1 MSLSKERVFSIMESF
16 LFMSPEPRPISDFS
30 ALFKGELSIKEIKD
44 LLKEFQDSY
53 NKTERGVL
61 VENIAQGWQMRT
73 KTENTA
79 HLLKIK
85 APGVFRLSRPSLEV
99 LAIVAYEQ
107 PCTKAQIDE
116 IRGVES
122 GHLLRSLIEK
132 ELIYLSGKSDLPG
145 KPSLFKSSK
154 KFLQVFGLDSL
165 KDLPSQEEIQD
176 LLSDTKS
183 EESLQSISEDLISK
197 EDTRDTLEK
206 DEKENKRIRDVLK
219 SLPSTVNF
227 LEEEKES
234 KNLAKETVET
244 ELETSDTKIEVN
256 QGD

>member
-1 MSLSKERVFSIMESF
+1 MNLSKEKVFSIMESF
-16 LFMSPEPRPISDFS
+16 LFMSPEPRSISDFS
-30 ALFKGELSIKEIKD
+30 ALFKEELSLKEIKE
-44 LLKEFQDSY
+44 LLKEFQNSY
-53 NKTERGVL
+53 NKPERGVL
-61 VENIAQGWQMRT
+61 VENISQGWQMRT
-73 KTENTA
+73 KQENTA

-85 APGVFRLSRPSLEV
+85 PSGLFRLSRPSLEV

-107 PCTKAQIDE
+107 PCAKAQIDE

-145 KPSLFKSSK
+145 KASLYKTSQ

-176 LLSDTKS
+176 LLSDTKT
-183 EESLQSISEDLISK
+183 EENLQSVSQELMSK
-197 EDTRDTLEK
+197 EDTINKQEK

-234 KNLAKETVET
+234 EKL
-244 ELETSDTKIEVN
+244 DTGIEIS
-256 QGD
+256 QDSQK